1 MFLSLTAYKK
11 KPYHLR
17 KYQNQ
22 TILTVFD
29 WKNLV
34 FAIGLAVSSTLKNLE
49 PIAARVPH
57 GRTESFFFQPAN
69 EARFSVA
76 RIIKPVARAK
86 VVSPYQVGGGN
97 DSRFDFSNFS
107 QDLLPYQRDM
117 EGKPYWNF
125 FFVFSPVFF
134 WKRKHIGI
142 SLRLALDRWTYWNI
156 FRYNPI
162 FLQIKE

>member
-11 KPYHLR
+11 KPYLIR
-17 KYQNQ
+17 KWQNQ

-57 GRTESFFFQPAN
+57 GRTESFFSTGKRSAIHRCKDHKTSGACQS
-69 EARFSVA
+69 R
-76 RIIKPVARAK
+76 KPLPGWR
-86 VVSPYQVGGGN
+86 GN

-117 EGKPYWNF
+117 EGKPYWIF
-125 FFVFSPVFF
+125 FFC
-134 WKRKHIGI
+134 
-142 SLRLALDRWTYWNI
+142 I
-156 FRYNPI
+156 FPR
-162 FLQIKE
+162 FLKT

>member
-1 MFLSLTAYKK
+1 MFLSLSAYKK
-11 KPYHLR
+11 KPYLLR
-17 KYQNQ
+17 KWQNQ

-57 GRTESFFFQPAN
+57 GRTESFFQRAN
-69 EARFSVA
+69 EARFTVA

-125 FFVFSPVFF
+125 FFVFSPVFL
-134 WKRKHIGI
+134 K
-142 SLRLALDRWTYWNI
+142 T
-156 FRYNPI
+156 
-162 FLQIKE
+162 